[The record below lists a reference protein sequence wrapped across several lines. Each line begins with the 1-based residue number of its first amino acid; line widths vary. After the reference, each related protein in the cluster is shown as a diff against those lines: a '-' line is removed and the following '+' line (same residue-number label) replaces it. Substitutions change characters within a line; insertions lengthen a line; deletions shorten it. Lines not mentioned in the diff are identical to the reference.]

1 MLPSIPLYE
10 ESLISYSKALDFISN
25 KLLNRNIRTYNID
38 DLINEYFDHYKE
50 LSEGILITEIYHIYN
65 DCKELLVESDN
76 PSNEYTDDNFE
87 YNGFIKS
94 DFVIHEHDSKRAPL
108 HWDLRFKT
116 EFKTSAFSFVLLK
129 HKMPEDQER
138 LLVKRQPMH
147 PTQWV
152 DMDHTQIGEGYGQG
166 SVTTVDRG
174 IIYYKMKDNSFTF
187 YLKGNIYQGAY
198 HLININQSM
207 YLLFKAT
214 NSILADLTGRL
225 NEWIRY
231 AYNFILYL
239 NKTFKKKFN
248 LQLDLFSY
256 RLEDIKISENNKYY
270 FDINNNKDNNI
281 LYIPSISDCLDIK
294 KNLLN
299 RIISTDCKINN
310 IEDVMRLLI
319 LRNYI
324 SPEFFRYIS
333 TYFNNDKFID
343 IVYNGIRDIDYNDQE
358 LNELKV
364 TNYSEYMIQKIYR
377 MFSDI
382 YLGHKFYGQFDF
394 ERFLINLIVYKKGL
408 K

>member
-1 MLPSIPLYE
+1 MLPSIPLYK

-50 LSEGILITEIYHIYN
+50 LSEGILITEIHHVYN

-174 IIYYKMKDNSFTF
+174 TIYFKMKDNSFTF

-214 NSILADLTGRL
+214 NSILADSTGRL

-231 AYNFILYL
+231 AYNFIMYL

-248 LQLDLFSY
+248 LQLDLFPY

-294 KNLLN
+294 KNLLS
-299 RIISTDCKINN
+299 RMISIDCKINN

-319 LRNYI
+319 LRNFI

-333 TYFNNDKFID
+333 TYFNNDNFID
-343 IVYNGIRDIDYNDQE
+343 IVYDSIRDIDYNDQE

-364 TNYSEYMIQKIYR
+364 TNYSEYMIQKVYR

>member
-38 DLINEYFDHYKE
+38 DLINEYFNHYKE